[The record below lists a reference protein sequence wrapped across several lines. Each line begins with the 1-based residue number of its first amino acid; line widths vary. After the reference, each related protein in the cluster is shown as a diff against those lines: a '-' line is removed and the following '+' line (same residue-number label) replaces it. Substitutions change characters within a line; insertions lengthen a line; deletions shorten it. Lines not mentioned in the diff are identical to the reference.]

1 MEKDLINANQ
11 ADFVTNKINS
21 LLDETN
27 EYYAALERTV
37 RIYLKM
43 AEDPEDVIGK
53 IREELK
59 KENSLRSKKSKSRLR
74 HSLLKLRMLSFISE
88 VVMPLFYAI
97 QHIVLYRS
105 PERSMQLLNSLDFV
119 PNSRVSIDDFFYI
132 LTKLP
137 RRVSGVIIDSILCSI
152 HDKELL
158 CQYLIDNNKE
168 SFVNLIYSKNI
179 DTTNVLKICSIYS
192 DKILAET
199 IMSTPL
205 DEEKMTI
212 LEEFST
218 PSDLIVPFEEFFP
231 ALSQVRECV
240 ERDEYDNLEPFT
252 LAFKE
257 VLQLYLI
264 EKKYYTSKEQVII
277 EKIIKNPE
285 YTDICN
291 NVFNE
296 LKLESWANKSVEVKD
311 ISSDSD
317 CNKEFTL
324 PDDYFNREPIENN
337 NLYFCRLQEY
347 VKEKGSEIFMEFIN
361 YLAENGYI
369 ENTVTIKE
377 KLAFCLTGIILSK
390 SSMKIVEKIDK
401 IEWKKEA
408 RYLFY
413 IISHF
418 YKKWDYKC
426 DRMKDIFSC
435 KDTKFEKNISSFSS
449 YAIRGDLNT
458 KNPFLIK
465 IRDLYPK
472 IEDQKK

>member
-74 HSLLKLRMLSFISE
+74 HILLKLRMLSFISE

-212 LEEFST
+212 LEELFT

-264 EKKYYTSKEQVII
+264 EKNITLQ
-277 EKIIKNPE
+277 KNRLL
-285 YTDICN
+285 
-291 NVFNE
+291 
-296 LKLESWANKSVEVKD
+296 LK
-311 ISSDSD
+311 
-317 CNKEFTL
+317 
-324 PDDYFNREPIENN
+324 
-337 NLYFCRLQEY
+337 
-347 VKEKGSEIFMEFIN
+347 
-361 YLAENGYI
+361 
-369 ENTVTIKE
+369 
-377 KLAFCLTGIILSK
+377 KL
-390 SSMKIVEKIDK
+390 
-401 IEWKKEA
+401 
-408 RYLFY
+408 
-413 IISHF
+413 
-418 YKKWDYKC
+418 
-426 DRMKDIFSC
+426 
-435 KDTKFEKNISSFSS
+435 
-449 YAIRGDLNT
+449 
-458 KNPFLIK
+458 
-465 IRDLYPK
+465 
-472 IEDQKK
+472 

>member
-1 MEKDLINANQ
+1 MEKDLINTNQ

-59 KENSLRSKKSKSRLR
+59 KENSRRSEKSKSRLR
-74 HSLLKLRMLSFISE
+74 HILSKLRMASFILE
-88 VVMPLFYAI
+88 VVIPLFYAI
-97 QHIVLYRS
+97 QHILLYRS
-105 PERSMQLLNSLDFV
+105 PERSMQLLDSIDFV
-119 PNSRVSIDDFFYI
+119 SNSRVSIDDFFYI

-137 RRVSGVIIDSILCSI
+137 RRVSGVIIDNILCSI

-179 DTTNVLKICSIYS
+179 DITNVLKICSIYS
-192 DKILAET
+192 NKILAET

-205 DEEKMTI
+205 DKEKMTI

-218 PSDLIVPFEEFFP
+218 PSDLIDLFEEFFP
-231 ALSQVRECV
+231 ALSQVIECE
-240 ERDEYDNLEPFT
+240 ERNEHDNLEPFT

-264 EKKYYTSKEQVII
+264 EKKYYTSKEQAII

-296 LKLESWANKSVEVKD
+296 LKLESWVNKSVEVKD

-337 NLYFCRLQEY
+337 NICFCRLQRY
-347 VKEKGSEIFMEFIN
+347 VKERGCKVFMEFIN
-361 YLAENGYI
+361 YLAENNYI
-369 ENTVTIKE
+369 ENTIAVKE
-377 KLAFCLTGIILSK
+377 KFAFHLTGIILSD
-390 SSMKIVEKIDK
+390 SSMERIKKIEK
-401 IEWKKEA
+401 IEWKQEA

-418 YKKWDYKC
+418 YKKWDYKS
-426 DRMKDIFSC
+426 DRMKEVFYC
-435 KDTKFEKNISSFSS
+435 KDPKFEKKR
-449 YAIRGDLNT
+449 A
-458 KNPFLIK
+458 
-465 IRDLYPK
+465 
-472 IEDQKK
+472 